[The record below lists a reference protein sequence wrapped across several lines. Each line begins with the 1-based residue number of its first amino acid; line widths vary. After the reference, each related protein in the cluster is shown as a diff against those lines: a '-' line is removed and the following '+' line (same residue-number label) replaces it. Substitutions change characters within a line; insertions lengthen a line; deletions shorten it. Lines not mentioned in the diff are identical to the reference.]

1 MQNERGATMIEM
13 IGVLGVL
20 GVLAASAY
28 HLVDSALNH
37 YRISQGLIQITS
49 LQKNVSRF
57 FASVGNYKALDD
69 EDTVKKLIAD
79 NVVPQN
85 MKAGDDA
92 IRHIFGGSVELK
104 NVAYTN
110 EDSAFS
116 TSFSITFKGLDKRV
130 CVEMAAL
137 TWPERD
143 SANLLSI
150 TVGSVK
156 YTWPVYVSNGDDE
169 KVLPI
174 THTMAMDVCQTE
186 ANKNSESKQVDITWE
201 FR

>member
-20 GVLAASAY
+20 GVLAASVY

-37 YRISQGLIQITS
+37 YRISQGLVQVTS

-57 FASVGNYKALDD
+57 FASVGNYKTLN
-69 EDTVKKLIAD
+69 EESTIKKLIAD
-79 NVVPQN
+79 NVVPQS
-85 MKAGDDA
+85 MKAGDA
-92 IRHIFGGSVELK
+92 AMRHVFGGSVELK
-104 NVAYTN
+104 NVNYTD
-110 EDSAFS
+110 EGSPFS

-130 CVEMAAL
+130 CVEMASL
-137 TWPERD
+137 SWPEKD

-150 TVGSVK
+150 TVGSEK

-174 THTMAMDVCQTE
+174 THGMAMNVCQAE
-186 ANKNSESKQVDITWE
+186 AEKNMANKQVDITWE